1 MTSEKLENNNDKNDN
16 IQMNHTTNWLK
27 GLGSKCRSRKS
38 YGPGER

>member
-27 GLGSKCRSRKS
+27 DWGSKCRSRKS